1 MPVPVPLTLC
11 PAPLLAVGAVVEMA
25 AGLPLLLA
33 PATAISLFNS
43 APPPLPRRT
52 RHRLAGA
59 ALVALG
65 LACCFASLAPA
76 APAAIAIAWLYGAY
90 NLLASALM
98 LRAAALP
105 SVRRRAVLAG
115 SLLHGGLAAAL
126 VAALLV
132 PCRPG
137 PP

>member
-1 MPVPVPLTLC
+1 
-11 PAPLLAVGAVVEMA
+11 
-25 AGLPLLLA
+25 
-33 PATAISLFNS
+33 
-43 APPPLPRRT
+43 
-52 RHRLAGA
+52 
-59 ALVALG
+59 
-65 LACCFASLAPA
+65 
-76 APAAIAIAWLYGAY
+76 
-90 NLLASALM
+90 M

-137 PP
+137 PL